1 MKTLQGT
8 ITVLKDKEGNI
19 KIPRTTASAVQFVSG
34 KTLESAIQD
43 IYSKSEIDTMFA
55 NLTLNGEVI
64 LGTYA
69 AKEYVDNAIET
80 HTHSY
85 NELTDKPEVLP
96 IEEAV
101 SKEYLELQL
110 KNLPILDSSE
120 IIRLL
125 NMKVD
130 VIEGKGLSTFD
141 FDEEYKGLMDKYKD
155 ELKAIAFTGS
165 YNDLVDAPLVDV
177 TKSYVDA
184 LVKMRAPL
192 NHEHEQYLTFL
203 PTHAHSDLYYLK
215 SDIDKLIEFNKFRP
229 EVQYDELL
237 TEDKTIIGAIN
248 EIFTVRLTADNVVE
262 LGNLEF
268 AEPSSTEIT
277 ALNEKVEYMENKID
291 SLEQRVRELEA
302 LLK

>member
-80 HTHSY
+80 HAHSY

-110 KNLPILDSSE
+110 KNLHILDS
-120 IIRLL
+120 
-125 NMKVD
+125 K
-130 VIEGKGLSTFD
+130 
-141 FDEEYKGLMDKYKD
+141 
-155 ELKAIAFTGS
+155 
-165 YNDLVDAPLVDV
+165 
-177 TKSYVDA
+177 
-184 LVKMRAPL
+184 
-192 NHEHEQYLTFL
+192 
-203 PTHAHSDLYYLK
+203 LY
-215 SDIDKLIEFNKFRP
+215 
-229 EVQYDELL
+229 
-237 TEDKTIIGAIN
+237 
-248 EIFTVRLTADNVVE
+248 IFTDRVYLENARKVCILFEISIKKERRLDG
-262 LGNLEF
+262 L
-268 AEPSSTEIT
+268 
-277 ALNEKVEYMENKID
+277 
-291 SLEQRVRELEA
+291 
-302 LLK
+302 